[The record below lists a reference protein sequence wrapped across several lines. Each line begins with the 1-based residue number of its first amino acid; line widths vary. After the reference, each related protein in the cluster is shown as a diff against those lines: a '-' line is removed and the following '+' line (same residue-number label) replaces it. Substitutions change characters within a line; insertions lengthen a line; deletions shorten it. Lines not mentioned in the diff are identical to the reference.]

1 MTSSHKKDFDALAS
15 AYMGIFEGKSEFK
28 PCSHCNHESKCIEA
42 GRCLRDEDS
51 VHEAKIPA
59 ESGTKI
65 AIDTSIETNKAEKEA
80 KTTGVK
86 LPAKVQK
93 MAQTAGKTIDNKT
106 KQLQASNNIK

>member
-1 MTSSHKKDFDALAS
+1 MTTSHKKDFDALAS
-15 AYMGIFEGKSEFK
+15 AYMDIFEGK
-28 PCSHCNHESKCIEA
+28 
-42 GRCLRDEDS
+42 CLRDEDN

-86 LPAKVQK
+86 LPSKVQK